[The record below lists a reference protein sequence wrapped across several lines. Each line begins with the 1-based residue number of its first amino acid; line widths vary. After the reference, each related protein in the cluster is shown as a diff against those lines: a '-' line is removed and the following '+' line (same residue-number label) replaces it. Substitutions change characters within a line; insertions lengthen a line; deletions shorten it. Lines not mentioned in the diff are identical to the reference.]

1 MYDVSYEAS
10 TGTCQLEEALPPVS
24 ANLALLVA
32 GLVIVGAGLA
42 WWALNRWAATSLN
55 KAARLLG
62 WAKVTSTSFE
72 KENTIPL
79 VQAERSEKQEGKV
92 RLRSLDTFRGL
103 AIMIMIFV
111 NDGGGGY
118 WFMEH
123 ATWNGL
129 YVADLV
135 FPWFIWIMG
144 VCIPMSVR
152 SAIRRE
158 TPVKTVIWQ
167 VAVRSVKLW
176 LLGFILN
183 TLGGWITLSRLR
195 VPGVL
200 QRFGVSYFIVFV
212 VGYSFTRPEPTTL
225 TGGLRHLEDVVH
237 LLPQWAVMLALL
249 LVHQLVVNLVPAP
262 GCPRGYAGPG
272 GLHDWSPAHNNSG
285 CIGGITG
292 YIDKVTTTLCVP
304 TGLFV
309 QNSFRCS
316 SLLITFT
323 AIPPPRE
330 CTAPGPSTRREYSGR

>member
-1 MYDVSYEAS
+1 MVGLRLAYQSFYRTAIARRFLVWV
-10 TGTCQLEEALPPVS
+10 QLRSGNQLAADLGEEQDTVQ
-24 ANLALLVA
+24 LVETA
-32 GLVIVGAGLA
+32 EV
-42 WWALNRWAATSLN
+42 AA
-55 KAARLLG
+55 
-62 WAKVTSTSFE
+62 
-72 KENTIPL
+72 
-79 VQAERSEKQEGKV
+79 KQSRRV
-92 RLRSLDTFRGL
+92 RSLDAFRGL
-103 AIMIMIFV
+103 SITIMIFV
-111 NDGGGGY
+111 NYGGGSY
-118 WFMEH
+118 YFFNH
-123 ATWNGL
+123 SPWNGL
-129 YVADLV
+129 TVADLV

-225 TGGLRHLEDVVH
+225 TGGLRHVEDVVH
-237 LLPQWAVMLALL
+237 LLPQWLVMLSLL

-292 YIDKVTTTLCVP
+292 YIDKVTTTL
-304 TGLFV
+304 
-309 QNSFRCS
+309 
-316 SLLITFT
+316 
-323 AIPPPRE
+323 
-330 CTAPGPSTRREYSGR
+330 